1 MEKFIK
7 TVSSFFAVVIIYFLV
22 GGFYLQS
29 KGFVPDPENVFV
41 LARPAQAA
49 QKAKKTIPDNYA
61 FPDQHVLGNKNA
73 PVTLY
78 EYSSFTCTHCATF
91 HLQTLPK
98 IKDEFVD
105 KGLLKV
111 VFVPLPLDKNSMD
124 AALLAE
130 CVGDDKY
137 FDFINVLFK
146 NQGDWSLSFHPQK
159 SLIQYAVF
167 SGVNK
172 DMAEACLKNDAN
184 AEVILTNRQN
194 GLADI
199 GISGTPSF
207 VVSSKKGNELVEG
220 YKSFDDFKEII
231 NKHSEF

>member
-7 TVSSFFAVVIIYFLV
+7 RISAILTVVVLYLLV

-29 KGFVPDPENVFV
+29 KGFVSDPDNFFV
-41 LARPAQAA
+41 LAKPAQAA
-49 QKAKKTIPDNYA
+49 QKAKRVIPDNYA
-61 FPDQHVLGNKNA
+61 FPDQHVMGDKNA

-78 EYSSFTCTHCATF
+78 EYSSFACTHCATF
-91 HLQTLPK
+91 HLKVLPQ
-98 IKDEFVD
+98 IKKEFVD

-130 CVGDDKY
+130 CVGDDEY

-159 SLIQYAVF
+159 TLIQYAVF

-172 DMAEACLKNDAN
+172 DLAEACLKNDAN

-194 GLADI
+194 GLSDI

-207 VVSSKKGNELVEG
+207 VVSSRKGNELVEG

-231 NKHSEF
+231 NKHSNF